1 LDARIARIANA
12 ASTNAMRCGNAPTR
26 KGKSMAN
33 ETRTELD
40 ATEMLMQD
48 HREIESLFSEFEALH
63 REGADTTTVID
74 LACEEIRIHDAV
86 ENDIFYPAVG
96 DASDAEA
103 IQDLLDSAEDAHDSV
118 LDLMDDIEED
128 ADDVSKRN
136 AHFARLAIAMREHI
150 REEETQLFAEARKL
164 EQLDLA
170 ALAVRMKARIIELTT
185 QAGAETGDTASV

>member
-48 HREIESLFSEFEALH
+48 HREIESLFSEFDALQL
-63 REGADTTTVID
+63 EGADTTTVID
-74 LACEEIRIHDAV
+74 QACEEIRIHDAV
-86 ENDIFYPAVG
+86 ENDVFYPAVG
-96 DASDAEA
+96 EASDDEA

-128 ADDVSKRN
+128 AADAGKRN

-164 EQLDLA
+164 EQLDLT

-185 QAGAETGDTASV
+185 QADAEEGDTANV